1 MSEFTLRKDVIA
13 TARRTVAEWL
23 THGTSGNVSARAP
36 EGFWI
41 TPTGIPYAALEPAD
55 LVLMDLDG
63 NAVRGS
69 RRASS
74 EWRIHRDVYVARPEA
89 GAVVHVHPPFATTIS
104 CLRKDLPAVHYMI
117 AVAGGSTVRC
127 AEYATFGTEELSGH
141 TLAALEG
148 RTACLLANHGLV
160 ALGADLAGAFRTALE
175 VERVA
180 ELYWRALAAGGVGA
194 PAILDQNEM
203 NRVVER
209 FKDYGQ
215 QK

>member
-13 TARRTVAEWL
+13 TARRTETEWL

-36 EGFWI
+36 GGFWI
-41 TPTGIPYAALEPAD
+41 TPTGIPYARLEPGD
-55 LVLMDLDG
+55 LVLLDMDG
-63 NAVRGS
+63 NAARGT
-69 RRASS
+69 RRPSS
-74 EWRIHRDVYVARPEA
+74 EWRIHRDIYAARPEA
-89 GAVVHVHPPFATTIS
+89 GAVIHVHPPYATTIS

-127 AEYATFGTEELSGH
+127 AEYATFGTEELSAH

-180 ELYWRALAAGGVGA
+180 ELYWRALAAGA
-194 PAILDQNEM
+194 PVILDQNEM
-203 NRVVER
+203 DRVVER

>member
-13 TARRTVAEWL
+13 TARRTVDEWL
-23 THGTSGNVSARAP
+23 THGTSGNVSARDRG
-36 EGFWI
+36 GFWV
-41 TPTGIPYAALEPAD
+41 TPTGIPYESLDPSD
-55 LVLMDLDG
+55 LVLLDLDG
-63 NAVRGS
+63 NVVRGN
-69 RRASS
+69 RRPSS
-74 EWRIHRDVYVARPEA
+74 EWRIHRDIYAARPEA

-127 AEYATFGTEELSGH
+127 AEYATFGTAELSEH
-141 TLAALEG
+141 TLVALEG

-160 ALGADLAGAFRTALE
+160 ALGADRAAAFRTALE

-180 ELYWRALAAGGVGA
+180 ELYWRALTAGA
-194 PAILDQNEM
+194 PVILDQEEM
-203 NRVVER
+203 DRVVER
-209 FKDYGQ
+209 FRDYGQ